1 MKRSILMIGL
11 ALVAL
16 APLAVFVLQ
25 SRPVPEG
32 VHDAHRAAIADLER
46 TAEDYSSLTTTL
58 NSAWA
63 TVEDPGQDARTLAA
77 RVAEGP
83 ERLSTHLLHV
93 RGDGGQASPFRDRY
107 VAYTMMVEQT
117 EPLIEELFAEQALY
131 IESVA
136 FVRESGP
143 RISDQ
148 MRRMGLDRA
157 AADTA
162 QLVAGT
168 LEYASTDASV
178 EELGLLRL
186 LLVSLGRDLRI
197 DANMPSQTQRLV
209 DSMTQV
215 LDNKSLLQ
223 SKLTQIVLMPI
234 PSNVRSLIQAE
245 EDLYSSTVVA
255 PGQGRTLLSIY
266 VVLLL
271 ATATFVA
278 FRRKKSYR

>member
-11 ALVAL
+11 AIVAL

-25 SRPVPEG
+25 SRPVPDG
-32 VHDAHRAAIADLER
+32 VHDAHRAAIADLEHA
-46 TAEDYSSLTTTL
+46 AEDYNSLTTTL
-58 NSAWA
+58 KSAWA
-63 TVEDPGQDARTLAA
+63 SVEDPGQGARTLAA

-83 ERLSTHLLHV
+83 ERLSAHLLHV

-107 VAYTMMVEQT
+107 VAYTRMVDQT
-117 EPLIEELFAEQALY
+117 EPLIAELFAKQALY

-148 MRRMGLDRA
+148 MRRMGLSRA

-168 LEYASTDASV
+168 LEYASTDVSV
-178 EELGLLRL
+178 EELGLRR

-197 DANMPSQTQRLV
+197 DANMPNQTQRLI

-215 LDNKSLLQ
+215 LDNKSVIQ

-234 PSNVRSLIQAE
+234 PDNVRSLIQAE
-245 EDLYSSTVVA
+245 EDLYRSATVA
-255 PGQGRTLLSIY
+255 PDQGRTLLAIY

>member
-11 ALVAL
+11 SLVAL

-25 SRPVPEG
+25 SRPVPDG
-32 VHDAHRAAIADLER
+32 VHDAHRAAIADLEHA
-46 TAEDYSSLTTTL
+46 AEDYSSLTTTL
-58 NSAWA
+58 NSAW
-63 TVEDPGQDARTLAA
+63 TSVEDPGQGARTLAA

-83 ERLSTHLLHV
+83 ERLSAHLLHV
-93 RGDGGQASPFRDRY
+93 RGDRGQASPFRDRY
-107 VAYTMMVEQT
+107 VAYTMMVDQT
-117 EPLIEELFAEQALY
+117 EPLIAELFEKQALY

-148 MRRMGLDRA
+148 MRRMGLGRA

-168 LEYASTDASV
+168 LEYASTDVSV

-197 DANMPSQTQRLV
+197 DANMPNQTQRLI

-215 LDNKSLLQ
+215 LDNKSIIQ

-234 PSNVRSLIQAE
+234 PDNVRSLIQAE
-245 EDLYSSTVVA
+245 EDLYRSATVA
-255 PGQGRTLLSIY
+255 PDQGRTLLSIY

>member
-1 MKRSILMIGL
+1 
-11 ALVAL
+11 
-16 APLAVFVLQ
+16 
-25 SRPVPEG
+25 
-32 VHDAHRAAIADLER
+32 
-46 TAEDYSSLTTTL
+46 
-58 NSAWA
+58 
-63 TVEDPGQDARTLAA
+63 
-77 RVAEGP
+77 
-83 ERLSTHLLHV
+83 
-93 RGDGGQASPFRDRY
+93 
-107 VAYTMMVEQT
+107 MMVDQT
-117 EPLIEELFAEQALY
+117 EPLIAELFAKQALY

-148 MRRMGLDRA
+148 MRRMGLSRA

-168 LEYASTDASV
+168 LEYASTDVSV
-178 EELGLLRL
+178 EELGLRR

-215 LDNKSLLQ
+215 LDNKSIIQ

-234 PSNVRSLIQAE
+234 PDNVRSLIQAE
-245 EDLYSSTVVA
+245 EDLYRSATVA
-255 PGQGRTLLSIY
+255 PDQGRTLLSIY

>member
-11 ALVAL
+11 SLVAL
-16 APLAVFVLQ
+16 APLAAFLVQ
-25 SRPVPEG
+25 SRPVPDG

-46 TAEDYSSLTTTL
+46 TAEDYNSLTTTL
-58 NSAWA
+58 NSAW
-63 TVEDPGQDARTLAA
+63 TSVEDPGQDARTLAA

-83 ERLSTHLLHV
+83 ERLSAHLLHV
-93 RGDGGQASPFRDRY
+93 RGDGGQTSPFRDRY
-107 VAYTMMVEQT
+107 EAYTMMVDQT
-117 EPLIEELFAEQALY
+117 EPLITELFEEQAVYL
-131 IESVA
+131 ESVA
-136 FVRESGP
+136 FIRDSGP
-143 RISDQ
+143 GISDQ
-148 MRRMGLDRA
+148 MRRSGLNRA

-168 LEYASTDASV
+168 LDYASADPSV
-178 EELGLLRL
+178 EVLELRRL
-186 LLVSLGRDLRI
+186 LVLLGRDLRI

-209 DSMTQV
+209 DSMAVV

-245 EDLYSSTVVA
+245 EDLYSSTVTA
-255 PGQGRTLLSIY
+255 PDQGRTLLSIY
-266 VVLLL
+266 VVILL

>member
-11 ALVAL
+11 SLVAL

-25 SRPVPEG
+25 SRPVPDG
-32 VHDAHRAAIADLER
+32 VHDAHRAAIADLEHA
-46 TAEDYSSLTTTL
+46 AEDYNSLTTTL
-58 NSAWA
+58 NSAW
-63 TVEDPGQDARTLAA
+63 TSVEDPGQGARTLAA

-83 ERLSTHLLHV
+83 ERLSAHLLHV

-107 VAYTMMVEQT
+107 VAYTMMVDQT
-117 EPLIEELFAEQALY
+117 EPLIAELFEKQALY

-148 MRRMGLDRA
+148 MRRMGLGRA

-168 LEYASTDASV
+168 LEYASTDVSV
-178 EELGLLRL
+178 EELGLRR

-197 DANMPSQTQRLV
+197 DANMPNQTQRLI

-215 LDNKSLLQ
+215 LDNKSIIQ

-234 PSNVRSLIQAE
+234 PDNVRSLIQAE
-245 EDLYSSTVVA
+245 EDLYRSATVA
-255 PGQGRTLLSIY
+255 PDQGRTLLAIY

>member
-11 ALVAL
+11 AIVAL

-25 SRPVPEG
+25 SRPVPDG
-32 VHDAHRAAIADLER
+32 VHDAHRAAIADLEHA
-46 TAEDYSSLTTTL
+46 AEDYNSLTTTL
-58 NSAWA
+58 KSAWA
-63 TVEDPGQDARTLAA
+63 SVEDPGQGARTLAA

-83 ERLSTHLLHV
+83 ERLSAHLLHV

-107 VAYTMMVEQT
+107 VAYTRMVDQT
-117 EPLIEELFAEQALY
+117 EPLIAELFAKQALY

-148 MRRMGLDRA
+148 MRRMGLGRA

-168 LEYASTDASV
+168 LEYASTDVSV
-178 EELGLLRL
+178 EELGLRR

-197 DANMPSQTQRLV
+197 DANMPNQTQRLV

-215 LDNKSLLQ
+215 LDNKSVIQ

-234 PSNVRSLIQAE
+234 PDNVRSLIQAE
-245 EDLYSSTVVA
+245 EDLYRSATVA
-255 PGQGRTLLSIY
+255 PDQGRTLLSIY